1 MKKRLLSFLLC
12 LAILAGQIPSAAF
25 AAEDTPLTESA
36 AAETTLAEQNAK
48 ETPAPAAEE
57 EPKAPEAPAAQQP
70 APTGEAAP
78 ELTPDQQPTQQPET
92 EGSKG
97 TEAAPTPEEQPV
109 PPPENNVEDQGEAQP
124 EQQPAEGA
132 GPADANS
139 EETEEQPGDSV
150 VTYTITFTDELGTAS
165 DETGSEITQAP
176 EGTLVTITAKDRAE
190 EGLLFT
196 AWQAPEG
203 LELADDTEEITTFTM
218 PGSNVELA
226 AEYAPLPE
234 DAEALAEEEE
244 IMLAAASPVSGDG
257 TESDPFVVS
266 TFEDW
271 QEKMQQSG
279 EIYIK
284 LGADIDTAELNNDI
298 GLLDTLAVKGQKQL
312 DLNGHT
318 LRLFTQKSALGDL
331 VKVENSSLTLSDSST
346 DKTGRILGVTKG
358 DSNVLINVW
367 ENGKFTMNSGK
378 LEVEVYTGSIRGV
391 LWRRTIDCHYGGEVV
406 INGGTLYVPP
416 KTYEDSN
423 AYTTQFFD
431 EFDDLHNGSC
441 GYTLIVNNNSK
452 VTINGGTFQGPVR
465 MNASNTKW
473 DKEGPRV
480 IINGGTFEKDVVLNG
495 AGSTTGDGKVTL
507 AEIKG
512 GTFLGK
518 VQAWAAASFENSFS
532 TPEVV
537 ISGGEF
543 HKEFWLRPKFPLVN
557 DKEPEGMAYQVAA
570 KLNGGT
576 FHEGFSADKNYENYE
591 YSASAVKQRLQ
602 VYEIYQLADNLLG
615 QNAIQT
621 GNGTFAAQD
630 NNSYNKYFTN
640 YRKSEHDSG
649 GYAFIIKAVN
659 NQPTTII
666 PSAWGIESVTLDGKE
681 INYAKDWKG
690 AVEEMDNS
698 TAHTITFKWKSLASE
713 LVNAGYSYN
722 ATCDRY
728 ISGSTTPTTDTI
740 SATDTEYS
748 FTIDK
753 DAPAKVYSFAL
764 HLNLKKTGSPY
775 NIGIYSN
782 EHIVKLVVNGAPA
795 AKDTFVSTVRFD
807 LDKTEVGKPGELRFT
822 ATDVNG
828 NTVAINPDVRWDP
841 TNIKEGENHV
851 SFKIPAPTGYT
862 FVDETGKV
870 TTLLLSGEKV
880 IGNVSSD
887 GVLNYS
893 FTCQVD
899 HKHKAAS
906 VGYNAKYH
914 WDVCSCGQKIMNTS
928 KKHTMGAWE
937 KSKDIPGGGEE
948 YTRTCTGCS
957 YTETT
962 IDYSGV
968 KHVTSLVLNM
978 ENYPM
983 DGMRPHNF
991 VKNGSETKDSDG
1003 EYLLTKRDSSILY
1016 PSFSITSGDDKAKLY
1031 AMNPESYTVR
1041 ADNPDFAKWSSRG
1054 SLLAPECDDASHDTH
1069 SDKSTFTTGKN
1080 YGVRL
1085 FLEAKDGYAFYKDF
1099 NDANNF
1105 KLYTD
1110 MNGIEVKTY
1119 RVEAW
1124 YYKNTEGVDDWITK
1138 APADDSAGASKVRVL
1153 FQLTAKNEG
1162 DLNITLPE
1170 LKAGDDLKAVWAGF
1184 EGTPNL
1190 GTGDFVNACYATGSK
1205 AMQWTGGPSCV
1216 IRNNSVTGESV
1227 TAQAGNTYTLTIPAV
1242 NENVLA
1248 HITIKNPEAATKVIE
1263 NEDGTI
1269 TVTYTLPAAADN
1281 KIVHGVAVSVTAP
1294 AYGKAPS
1301 TTAAI
1306 TAGDNCTASAVTW
1319 NPADA
1324 AFEAK
1329 AYTATV
1335 TLTPSTDY
1343 TFASDAAFT
1352 INGHVVAATKNAD
1365 GSVTL
1370 SYTFP
1375 ALAAPHTHDYTNQPY
1390 VYMTPGNHYQ
1400 ECKENDGA
1408 YNIEAHDFSAWAPN
1422 ADGNTHSRTCSKCH
1436 KAGETE
1442 KYTET
1447 ANHNWQWVVDIVA
1460 TPNAAGKK
1468 HEECTDCHAKRSE
1481 NTEISMM
1488 TSIMVDHL
1496 TVAKPAKD
1504 AKAAAATTTDS
1515 AYTVVNTEWKAADGS
1530 TLAVGENFKPGT
1542 VYTASITL
1550 QSKSDDVFSANSTFN
1565 AIDGKN
1571 AAVAGGALTND
1582 SYAYSIVLTY
1592 TFDATEGVAYNI
1604 TQGANGVW
1612 AKGSTGTLSFTADGE
1627 YAKFRSVKI
1636 DDTVLAAENYTKA
1649 AGSTVITLKNEYLS
1663 TLSVGAHK
1671 IAILFADGDCSTNF
1685 TVHQHT
1691 YSTAWSSDDTH
1702 HWHECTAASCPDK
1715 TASVTD
1721 KAEHTFVWKI
1731 DVPASQASTGT
1742 KHEECTV
1749 CGKKRN
1755 ENTVIDKLPG
1765 SSSGSGSNH
1774 SSNNS
1779 NNNNT
1784 GTEAAT
1790 PEAAAPAP
1798 AASAPVTTTT
1808 SARTG
1813 DSSNLI
1819 GWLAVL
1825 LISGGAAGAWYTV
1838 AKKKKEQ

>member
-1 MKKRLLSFLLC
+1 M
-12 LAILAGQIPSAAF
+12 
-25 AAEDTPLTESA
+25 
-36 AAETTLAEQNAK
+36 
-48 ETPAPAAEE
+48 
-57 EPKAPEAPAAQQP
+57 
-70 APTGEAAP
+70 
-78 ELTPDQQPTQQPET
+78 
-92 EGSKG
+92 
-97 TEAAPTPEEQPV
+97 
-109 PPPENNVEDQGEAQP
+109 
-124 EQQPAEGA
+124 
-132 GPADANS
+132 
-139 EETEEQPGDSV
+139 

-165 DETGSEITQAP
+165 DETGSEITQAA

-244 IMLAAASPVSGDG
+244 IMLADASPVTGRG
-257 TESDPFVVS
+257 IESDPFVVS

-279 EIYIK
+279 EAYIK
-284 LGADIDTAELNNDI
+284 LGADIDTGTLNSGI
-298 GLLDTLAVKGQKQL
+298 GLLDTLTVNGQKQL

-318 LRLFTQKSALGDL
+318 LRLFTNKAGLGNL
-331 VKVENSSLTLSDSST
+331 IKIQTSSLTLSDSSEAQ
-346 DKTGRILGVTKG
+346 TGRILGVTST
-358 DSNVLINVW
+358 DSNVLISVW
-367 ENGKFTMNSGK
+367 QTGKFTMNSGK
-378 LEVEVYTGSIRGV
+378 LEVEAGDFRRV
-391 LWRRTIDCHYGGEVV
+391 LWRRTIDCRYGGEAV

-416 KTYEDSN
+416 ETYERYEN
-423 AYTTQFFD
+423 QLFEQFLD
-431 EFDDLHNGSC
+431 EFDDLRNGSC
-441 GYTLIVNNNSK
+441 GYTLIADNDCK
-452 VTINGGTFQGPVR
+452 VTITGGTFQGLVR
-465 MNASNTKW
+465 MNASNSKW
-473 DKEGPRV
+473 NKTTSRV
-480 IINGGTFEKDVVLNG
+480 IITGGTFENNVVLNG
-495 AGSTTGDGKVTL
+495 AGSTAGDGKVTL

-518 VQAWAAASFENSFS
+518 VQAWAAASFDSSFS

-537 ISGGEF
+537 ISGGDF

-576 FHEGFSADKNYENYE
+576 FHEGFSADKSSKNYK
-591 YSASAVKQRLQ
+591 YSGAAVKQRLEA
-602 VYEIYQLADNLLG
+602 YEIYQLANNLLG

-666 PSAWGIESVTLDGKE
+666 PNAWGIESVTLDGTE

-698 TAHTITFKWKSLASE
+698 TAHTIKFTWKPLASA
-713 LVNAGYSYN
+713 LVNAGYSYR
-722 ATCDRY
+722 AECDRY
-728 ISGSTTPTTDTI
+728 ISGSKTPTTDPI
-740 SATDTEYS
+740 NATDTEYR

-753 DAPAKVYSFAL
+753 DAPAKVYSFDL
-764 HLNLKKTGSPY
+764 HLNLNKNGSSV
-775 NIGIYSN
+775 GIISN

-851 SFKIPAPTGYT
+851 SFRIPAPTGYT

-937 KSKDIPGGGEE
+937 KSKDIPGGGKE
-948 YTRTCTGCS
+948 YTRSCTGCS

-991 VKNGSETKDSDG
+991 VHQDGDAIVKDNEIDQDF
-1003 EYLLTKRDSSILY
+1003 YKLTKRDSTIKY
-1016 PSFSITSGDDKAKLY
+1016 PSFSIATGDEKVKLS
-1031 AMNPESYTVR
+1031 ATNPEAY
-1041 ADNPDFAKWSSRG
+1041 ADPAENPDFAKWTTATGTLWLR
-1054 SLLAPECDDASHDTH
+1054 PDTEYT
-1069 SDKSTFTTGKN
+1069 DYEKEFKTGAK
-1080 YGVRL
+1080 YMAYL
-1085 FLEAKDGYAFYKDF
+1085 TLDAKDGYAFYEDF
-1099 NDANNF
+1099 KTNQENF

-1110 MNGIEVKTY
+1110 MEGITIEKYGV
-1119 RVEAW
+1119 RRW
-1124 YYKNTEGVDDWITK
+1124 YYFSNKPSYDDASVPEGWGWYK
-1138 APADDSAGASKVRVL
+1138 QAPDNNSAGASRVQIT
-1153 FQLTAKNEG
+1153 FVITARNEG

-1170 LKAGDDLKAVWAGF
+1170 LKAGDDLKATWAHF

-1190 GTGDFVNACYATGSK
+1190 GTGNFVDSCYVKNSK

-1216 IRNNSVTGESV
+1216 IYNNNTTGESV
-1227 TAQAGNTYTLTIPAV
+1227 IAQAGQTYTLTIPAV

-1281 KIVHGVAVSVTAP
+1281 KIVHGAAVSVTAP

-1375 ALAAPHTHDYTNQPY
+1375 ALAAPHTHDYTDQPY
-1390 VYMTPGNHYQ
+1390 IYMTPGNHYQ
-1400 ECKENDGA
+1400 ECKANDGA
-1408 YNIEAHDFSAWAPN
+1408 YRIEAHDFSAWTAN
-1422 ADGNTHSRTCSKCH
+1422 TDGNTHSRTCSKCT
-1436 KAGETE
+1436 KPGETAN
-1442 KYTET
+1442 YTET
-1447 ANHNWQWVVDIVA
+1447 ANHNWQWVVDTAA

-1481 NTEISMM
+1481 NTVIPMM
-1488 TSIMVDHL
+1488 ASIKVEKL

-1504 AKAAAATTTDS
+1504 AAAAAATTTDS
-1515 AYTVVNTEWKAADGS
+1515 AYTVTNTQWKAADGT
-1530 TLAVGENFKPGT
+1530 TLALGEKFKPGT

-1550 QSKSDDVFSANSTFN
+1550 QSNSDAVFSKNSTFN

-1571 AAVAGGALTND
+1571 AAVAGGALTGD

-1604 TQGANGVW
+1604 TNGANGVW
-1612 AKGSTGTLSFTADGE
+1612 VKGSTDTLSFTADGDF
-1627 YAKFRSVKI
+1627 AKFRSVKI
-1636 DDTVLAAENYTKA
+1636 DDTELAAENYTAA

-1663 TLSVGAHK
+1663 TLAAGAHK

-1691 YSTAWSSDDTH
+1691 YGAWSSDDTH
-1702 HWHECTAASCPDK
+1702 HWHECTDASCPDK
-1715 TASVTD
+1715 TASRIE
-1721 KAEHTFVWKI
+1721 KAEHTFEWKI

-1749 CGKKRN
+1749 CGKKRS
-1755 ENTVIDKLPG
+1755 EGTVIDKLPG
-1765 SSSGSGSNH
+1765 SSSGSGSHH

-1784 GTEAAT
+1784 A
-1790 PEAAAPAP
+1790 PEA

>member
-1 MKKRLLSFLLC
+1 M
-12 LAILAGQIPSAAF
+12 
-25 AAEDTPLTESA
+25 
-36 AAETTLAEQNAK
+36 
-48 ETPAPAAEE
+48 
-57 EPKAPEAPAAQQP
+57 
-70 APTGEAAP
+70 
-78 ELTPDQQPTQQPET
+78 
-92 EGSKG
+92 
-97 TEAAPTPEEQPV
+97 
-109 PPPENNVEDQGEAQP
+109 
-124 EQQPAEGA
+124 
-132 GPADANS
+132 
-139 EETEEQPGDSV
+139 

-165 DETGSEITQAP
+165 DETGSEITQAA

-234 DAEALAEEEE
+234 DAETLAEEEE
-244 IMLAAASPVSGDG
+244 IMLAAAIPVTGRG

-279 EIYIK
+279 EAYIK
-284 LGADIDTAELNNDI
+284 LGADIDTGTLNSGI
-298 GLLDTLAVKGQKQL
+298 GLLDTLTVNGQKQL

-331 VKVENSSLTLSDSST
+331 IKVVNSSLTLSDSSAAQ
-346 DKTGRILGVTKG
+346 TGRILGVTKG
-358 DSNVLINVW
+358 DADVLINVW

-378 LEVEVYTGSIRGV
+378 LEVEVYTGSLRGV

-416 KTYEDSN
+416 ETYEDSN

-441 GYTLIVNNNSK
+441 GYTLIANNNTK

-465 MNASNTKW
+465 MNAGNSKW
-473 DKEGPRV
+473 NKTTSRV
-480 IINGGTFEKDVVLNG
+480 IITGGTFEKDVVLNG

-518 VQAWAAASFENSFS
+518 VQAWAAASFDSSFS

-591 YSASAVKQRLQ
+591 YSASAVKQRLEA
-602 VYEIYQLADNLLG
+602 YEIYQLANNLLG

-666 PSAWGIESVTLDGKE
+666 PNAWGIESVTLDGKE

-698 TAHTITFKWKSLASE
+698 TAHTIKFTWKPLASA
-713 LVNAGYSYN
+713 LVNAGYSYR
-722 ATCDRY
+722 AECDRY
-728 ISGSTTPTTDTI
+728 ISGSKTPTTDPI
-740 SATDTEYS
+740 SGTEYS
-748 FTIDK
+748 YTI
-753 DAPAKVYSFAL
+753 PAGADPKVYSFDL
-764 HLNLKKTGSPY
+764 HLNLNKNGSSV
-775 NIGIYSN
+775 GIISN

-807 LDKTEVGKPGELRFT
+807 LDKTEVGEPGELSFT
-822 ATDVNG
+822 ATDLNG
-828 NTVAINPDVRWDP
+828 NAVAINPDVRWDP

-851 SFKIPAPTGYT
+851 SFRIPAPTGYT

-937 KSKDIPGGGEE
+937 KSKDIPGGGKE
-948 YTRTCTGCS
+948 YTRSCTGCD

-962 IDYSGV
+962 VDYSGV

-991 VKNGSETKDSDG
+991 VHQDG
-1003 EYLLTKRDSSILY
+1003 DESVEDTEIPGQSFYKLTKRDDTIKY
-1016 PSFSITSGDDKAKLY
+1016 PSFSIATGDEKVKLS
-1031 AMNPESYTVR
+1031 ATNPEAYEDP
-1041 ADNPDFAKWSSRG
+1041 AENPDFAKWTTKDGTLWLRPDTEYSDYETEFQTNG
-1054 SLLAPECDDASHDTH
+1054 KYKAHLTLDA
-1069 SDKSTFTTGKN
+1069 K
-1080 YGVRL
+1080 
-1085 FLEAKDGYAFYKDF
+1085 EGYAFYKDF
-1099 NDANNF
+1099 KTNQDNF

-1110 MNGIEVKTY
+1110 MEGITIENYGV
-1119 RVEAW
+1119 RRW
-1124 YYKNTEGVDDWITK
+1124 YYDSKRPSYDDPKVPEGWGWYTQ
-1138 APADDSAGASKVRVL
+1138 APDDDSAGASRVQIT
-1153 FQLTAKNEG
+1153 FVITARNEG

-1170 LKAGDDLKAVWAGF
+1170 LKAGSDLKATWANF

-1190 GTGDFVNACYATGSK
+1190 GTGNFVKDCYNTTTQT
-1205 AMQWTGGPSCV
+1205 MQWTGGPSCV
-1216 IRNNSVTGESV
+1216 IRNNIVTGESV
-1227 TAQAGNTYTLTIPAV
+1227 TAQAGNTYTLIIPAV

-1281 KIVHGVAVSVTAP
+1281 KIVHGAAVSVTAP

-1343 TFASDAAFT
+1343 AFANNAAFT
-1352 INGHVVAATKNAD
+1352 INGHVATATTNAD

-1375 ALAAPHTHDYTNQPY
+1375 ALAAPHTHDYTGQPY

-1400 ECKENDGA
+1400 ECKANDGA
-1408 YNIEAHDFSAWAPN
+1408 YHIEAHDFSAWTKV
-1422 ADGNTHSRTCSKCH
+1422 DDNTHSRTCSKCQ

-1447 ANHNWQWVVDIVA
+1447 ANHNWQWVVDTAA
-1460 TPNAAGKK
+1460 TPNAAGQK
-1468 HEECTDCHAKRSE
+1468 HEECTDCHVKRSE
-1481 NTEISMM
+1481 NTVIPMM
-1488 TSIMVDHL
+1488 ASIMVENL

-1504 AKAAAATTTDS
+1504 AAATAATTTDS
-1515 AYTVVNTEWKAADGS
+1515 AYTVASTVWKAADG
-1530 TLAVGENFKPGT
+1530 TILTVGEKFKPGT

-1550 QSKSDDVFSANSTFN
+1550 HSNSDAVFSKNSTYN
-1565 AIDGKN
+1565 KIHGKN
-1571 AAVAGGALTND
+1571 AAVEGALTGD
-1582 SYAYSIVLTY
+1582 SYAYNIVLTY
-1592 TFDATEGVAYNI
+1592 TFDATEGVAYKI

-1612 AKGSTGTLSFTADGE
+1612 VKGSTDTLSFKADGDL
-1627 YAKFRSVKI
+1627 AKFTSVKI
-1636 DDTVLAAENYTKA
+1636 DGIELANENYTKA

-1663 TLSVGAHK
+1663 TLAVGAHT
-1671 IAILFADGDCSTNF
+1671 IAIIYTDGECSTNF

-1691 YSTAWSSDDTH
+1691 YGAWSSDDTH
-1702 HWHECTAASCPDK
+1702 HWHECTDASCPNK
-1715 TASVTD
+1715 AASVTD
-1721 KAEHTFVWKI
+1721 KAEHTFEWKI

-1765 SSSGSGSNH
+1765 SSSGSHH

-1779 NNNNT
+1779 NNNNNNT
-1784 GTEAAT
+1784 GTEAAA